1 MKNKIILAIF
11 IILSISSC
19 KSNHNPGG
27 GGGGKKVTIKDNF
40 EIPQT
45 NTQAAKDFLVKFNE
59 IKQKYPKAELMLY
72 YRKSNSTSDSGYSRY
87 YFDDNAN
94 ITNIYING
102 QGNKKTNSI
111 FWGMLPDNPQ
121 IACYYYKQNNGDYGT
136 DHSLMYENGLIK
148 NKSRIFN
155 NSGHYEDKDIVDK
168 SRNAMLKSTGTY
180 ISCDYTKLKPYQTD
194 TKDANDWKNLV
205 TNKTYEIANYFW
217 ASDKKAYYIFDSNG
231 NLTFKYNSL
240 TYKKETNEKYTF
252 WGATNEGEYLYGLYH
267 GELNSWKQ
275 YSGKDFYISS
285 KASSSIQINEGNG
298 NKSKFIFPSTT
309 NNSFDYKTLN
319 ISTTTNENEIY
330 RNNVKNKII
339 EKKEVMNT
347 YTFLDNG
354 DISVKTSEGKYY
366 TLHFWGAESSE
377 KGIYYVKVNL
387 QDIFGNI
394 APNEETYF
402 YYGYS
407 FEESSSDRSLSELI
421 EYWQHYRNYCGAFT
435 NWYEKYFDGNGK
447 PKDKIDWATMPL
459 QTTNIWHWKE
469 ERILLMTN
477 K

>member
-1 MKNKIILAIF
+1 MLPEDTKIALYYKENNGTYSLYEKALIYDYEKGLIKSKDYRKTEHSYLEEKMRLAVFNATPKIEPDDTK
-11 IILSISSC
+11 L
-19 KSNHNPGG
+19 NP
-27 GGGGKKVTIKDNF
+27 
-40 EIPQT
+40 PQT
-45 NTQAAKDFLVKFNE
+45 NTKE
-59 IKQKYPKAELMLY
+59 
-72 YRKSNSTSDSGYSRY
+72 
-87 YFDDNAN
+87 AN
-94 ITNIYING
+94 
-102 QGNKKTNSI
+102 K
-111 FWGMLPDNPQ
+111 
-121 IACYYYKQNNGDYGT
+121 
-136 DHSLMYENGLIK
+136 
-148 NKSRIFN
+148 
-155 NSGHYEDKDIVDK
+155 
-168 SRNAMLKSTGTY
+168 
-180 ISCDYTKLKPYQTD
+180 
-194 TKDANDWKNLV
+194 WKEQV
-205 TNKTYEIANYFW
+205 TNKTISWYV
-217 ASDKKAYYIFDSNG
+217 FDSYG
-231 NLTFKYNSL
+231 NITNSD
-240 TYKKETNEKYTF
+240 TEYF
-252 WGATNEGEYLYGLYH
+252 WGATNDGTKLYGLYYIYDRNWSTY
-267 GELNSWKQ
+267 NSKS
-275 YSGKDFYISS
+275 YYIRDIGSS
-285 KASSSIQINEGNG
+285 KYLFPDNSIKEENI
-298 NKSKFIFPSTT
+298 IFPVKT
-309 NNSFDYKTLN
+309 NYTYDYSKTN
-319 ISTTTNENEIY
+319 TSTTTTENNAY
-330 RNNVKNKII
+330 KSKVAGKII

>member
-1 MKNKIILAIF
+1 
-11 IILSISSC
+11 
-19 KSNHNPGG
+19 
-27 GGGGKKVTIKDNF
+27 
-40 EIPQT
+40 
-45 NTQAAKDFLVKFNE
+45 
-59 IKQKYPKAELMLY
+59 MLY
-72 YRKSNSTSDSGYSRY
+72 YRKSNITSDSGYSIY

-102 QGNKKTNSI
+102 QGNKETNCK

-121 IACYYYKQNNGDYGT
+121 IACYYYVQNNGDYGT
-136 DHSLMYENGLIK
+136 YYSLMYENGLIK

-155 NSGHYEDKDIVDK
+155 NRGHYEDKDIVDK

-180 ISCDYTKLKPYQTD
+180 ISCDYTKLKPYQTN
-194 TKDANDWKNLV
+194 TKEANDWKKQV
-205 TNKTYEIANYFW
+205 TNKTYND
-217 ASDKKAYYIFDSNG
+217 SLSKKHVFDSDG
-231 NLTFKYNSL
+231 NLIVDNK
-240 TYKKETNEKYTF
+240 EKYTF
-252 WGATNEGEYLYGLYH
+252 WGATNNGTLYGLYYDSNEVIL
-267 GELNSWKQ
+267 GGSSFCISVRKQ
-275 YSGKDFYISS
+275 YAGMDGYLIKWKYVTNIS
-285 KASSSIQINEGNG
+285 KSIANDMYPTI
-298 NKSKFIFPSTT
+298 T
-309 NNSFDYKTLN
+309 NNSLDYKTLN
-319 ISTTTNENEIY
+319 DSKTTTENEIY

>member
-1 MKNKIILAIF
+1 
-11 IILSISSC
+11 
-19 KSNHNPGG
+19 
-27 GGGGKKVTIKDNF
+27 
-40 EIPQT
+40 
-45 NTQAAKDFLVKFNE
+45 
-59 IKQKYPKAELMLY
+59 MLY
-72 YRKSNSTSDSGYSRY
+72 YRKSNITSDSGYSIY

-148 NKSRIFN
+148 NKSRIFD
-155 NSGHYEDKDIVDK
+155 NSGHYADTNIVDK
-168 SRNAMLKSTGTY
+168 SRDAMFKSAGT
-180 ISCDYTKLKPYQTD
+180 
-194 TKDANDWKNLV
+194 
-205 TNKTYEIANYFW
+205 
-217 ASDKKAYYIFDSNG
+217 
-231 NLTFKYNSL
+231 
-240 TYKKETNEKYTF
+240 
-252 WGATNEGEYLYGLYH
+252 
-267 GELNSWKQ
+267 
-275 YSGKDFYISS
+275 SGH
-285 KASSSIQINEGNG
+285 
-298 NKSKFIFPSTT
+298 
-309 NNSFDYKTLN
+309 DYKTLN
-319 ISTTTNENEIY
+319 TSTNTTENNAY
-330 RNNVKNKII
+330 KSKVAGKII

-387 QDIFGNI
+387 KDIFGNV
-394 APNEETYF
+394 APNLETHF